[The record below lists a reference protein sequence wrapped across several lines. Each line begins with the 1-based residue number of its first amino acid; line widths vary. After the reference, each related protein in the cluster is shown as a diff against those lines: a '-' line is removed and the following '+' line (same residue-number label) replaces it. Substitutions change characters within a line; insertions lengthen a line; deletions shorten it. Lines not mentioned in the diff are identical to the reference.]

1 MVLLQQLHVKNNKA
15 QKGELR
21 MKRFFTHFMRI
32 LLCIVL
38 CYDAYILIPGVKDGV
53 NGFFENIA
61 ENISDFKEEIRS
73 FFSTAETESAESA
86 SSSESKEITFN
97 PVMNAYYEMLDDN
110 QKKLYAQMY
119 KTAETA
125 ESSFTPFSDT
135 VNQEDVDTA
144 FHAMCYDHPELFW
157 MDGQYSVSYYEESG
171 KIISVQLEYSDLAN
185 DLDQAKKDFDDGVSQ
200 IVSGALAQQTD
211 LDKERYVHDTLISLL
226 DYSLS
231 SDLNQSAY
239 SAFVTHQT
247 VCAGY
252 AKAFQYCMTQ
262 LGIPCY
268 YVTGVSENQDHAW
281 NIVYIDG
288 VYRNVDVTWD
298 DTSGFSN
305 LFYNLTDAQLEDT
318 HTRSG
323 MSVNLP
329 SCS

>member
-171 KIISVQLEYSDLAN
+171 RLSVFS
-185 DLDQAKKDFDDGVSQ
+185 
-200 IVSGALAQQTD
+200 
-211 LDKERYVHDTLISLL
+211 
-226 DYSLS
+226 
-231 SDLNQSAY
+231 
-239 SAFVTHQT
+239 
-247 VCAGY
+247 
-252 AKAFQYCMTQ
+252 
-262 LGIPCY
+262 
-268 YVTGVSENQDHAW
+268 W
-281 NIVYIDG
+281 NIAIWQMIWIRQRRILMMAYHRLFQVHW
-288 VYRNVDVTWD
+288 RSRPTWIKSAMFM
-298 DTSGFSN
+298 T
-305 LFYNLTDAQLEDT
+305 L
-318 HTRSG
+318 
-323 MSVNLP
+323 
-329 SCS
+329 